1 MAKKRPKLSDQIR
14 RAIMEAPLTR
24 YRIAKVTGID
34 QAVLSRFVAGKVG
47 LSMATLDALAD
58 ALGLDIV
65 ARKATG
71 QEKRIRKGR

>member
-1 MAKKRPKLSDQIR
+1 MKLSDQIR

-58 ALGLDIV
+58 VLGLDIV
-65 ARKATG
+65 ARKTTG
-71 QEKRIRKGR
+71 QDKRTRKGR